1 MEAEAFYKQ
10 KLASLQWELEQLL
23 KKRKGLGILR
33 LGSILALI
41 AAFWLFWNMG
51 WLYVLA
57 ASLILVAVFIKL
69 LYDDVENKEKIA
81 LTKNLVHIQ
90 QTELKALQGD
100 YFSFDTGEKHIP
112 KEHPYCNDMD
122 IFGHASLFRFLNRTT
137 SQQGSAA
144 LAHSLLQAAPL
155 PEILEKQKAIKEL
168 ASLPH
173 FRHFL
178 QAYGMQQPLTQN
190 TQTRLVSWIEEP
202 ASFIQFK
209 PWRWIKMVLPAI
221 ACSITL
227 AAIFKL
233 VNMNVLY
240 ITYFLMAVVAYQINK
255 IVGPLH
261 HKVSE
266 ITAEAETMLQS
277 LSLIEKQAFESLLLQ
292 QIQQEYLQQNQAS
305 VKIARLKKILE
316 RLDIR
321 YNVFASFFLN
331 ILLQWNLQQALALE
345 EWKAS
350 EKNKLTGWFTALSKM
365 EALCSF
371 ATLHF
376 NQKNWVFP
384 IFHPVYFKLQATA
397 LGHPLIPIKQRV
409 NNDACIA
416 SKENMMLVT
425 GSNMAGKSTY
435 LRNIGTNIVLAMA
448 GAPVCAS
455 QFEISPVQ
463 LMSSMRITDNLEEN
477 TSTFYAELKKLKSI
491 IEKVNAHEPVFI
503 LLDEILRGTNSFD
516 RHTGSVAFIKQLLQQ
531 HTAAILA
538 THDVELASLEKEYPQ
553 RILNYHFDVQVQGE
567 ELYFDYTLKP
577 GICKSMN
584 ASILMKKI
592 GIEL

>member
-57 ASLILVAVFIKL
+57 ASLVLVAVFIKL

-100 YFSFDTGEKHIP
+100 YFSFDTGENHIP

-168 ASLPH
+168 SSLPH

-266 ITAEAETMLQS
+266 ITAEAETTLQS
-277 LSLIEKQAFESLLLQ
+277 LSLIEKQAFESPLLQ

-384 IFHPVYFKLQATA
+384 VFHPVYFKLQATA

-435 LRNIGTNIVLAMA
+435 LRSIGTNIVLAMA